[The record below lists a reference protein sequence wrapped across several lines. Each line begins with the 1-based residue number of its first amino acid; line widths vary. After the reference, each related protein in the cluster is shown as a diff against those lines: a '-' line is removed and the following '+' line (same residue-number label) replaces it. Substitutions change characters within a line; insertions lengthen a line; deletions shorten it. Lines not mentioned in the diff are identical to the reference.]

1 MGQTLQKAKKRM
13 EDHLNRF
20 GFGKIKKKDGSVE
33 ETSGSCEFLSKP
45 KLFKWPRKG

>member
-13 EDHLNRF
+13 EDQFNRF

-33 ETSGSCEFLSKP
+33 ETSGSCEFLFKP
-45 KLFKWPRKG
+45 KLFKWPDKE

>member
-13 EDHLNRF
+13 EDHFNKF

-33 ETSGSCEFLSKP
+33 ETSGSCEFLCKL
-45 KLFKWPRKG
+45 KLFTYLCKE

>member
-13 EDHLNRF
+13 EDQLNKF

-33 ETSGSCEFLSKP
+33 ESQGTCKFIVNYRTFLN
-45 KLFKWPRKG
+45 